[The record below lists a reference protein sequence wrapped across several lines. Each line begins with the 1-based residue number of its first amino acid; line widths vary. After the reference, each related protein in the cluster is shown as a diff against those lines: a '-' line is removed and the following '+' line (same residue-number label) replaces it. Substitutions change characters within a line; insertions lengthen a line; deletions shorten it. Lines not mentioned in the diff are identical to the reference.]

1 MKAKYLVIF
10 SFLIFAALTIAAVS
24 AEENVTQDT
33 SDSALAIPGDGADD
47 IQTSKFSSWAE
58 DDHPDESLVEPS
70 IFMDDQNL
78 FIDDPVCFS
87 AHKSLDKDLKAYIDG
102 DEKQHKKIDGSDMMN
117 CYQVGSGNLSIGKH
131 ILDVKSSNLTRS
143 FVFDVQPIKVYVPGE
158 AILNEMDSSII
169 IEFPEGNATGK
180 IVVSND
186 GKEILNSIVSEEMMW
201 VQLDESN
208 LNFPAPNTTNH
219 VEVRYYD
226 ERDNLIYSEDFN
238 VSVGFSIPLDDLET
252 VEKYKNFY
260 DFFMLDSLDMNK
272 MTVTVD
278 GRKSALKLIEYLE
291 WDNHIRYGVDISKL
305 GIGNHNITV
314 SYAGD
319 DKFYR
324 TSSSATIC
332 IMGAIEPS
340 SGNWAFDGKNIIFL
354 KLPKDAS
361 GNLTVTV
368 DGKEFASRKLVDGYA
383 EISLAGLIN
392 YHRVYANYSAD
403 DYPVSPLRGAVD
415 IDAFKLTAK
424 DVTGYYGKPVAF
436 KVKVVNHKKNV
447 VKSGKVELYINGKF
461 IKTVR
466 TDKKGYATFKLNK
479 VPGSYKLTA
488 KHGNT
493 KIAKTLKVK
502 HAVTLKTVKVKK
514 SAKRIILK
522 ATLKQGK
529 KALKYKKITFK
540 FKGKTYKARTDKK
553 GVAKVTIKKSVLKK
567 LKVGKKVTYQA
578 TYLKDTVK
586 KSVKVMK

>member
-1 MKAKYLVIF
+1 VKSKYLVIF

-158 AILNEMDSSII
+158 AILNEMESSII

-226 ERDNLIYSEDFN
+226 KRDNLIYSEDFN
-238 VSVGFSIPLDDLET
+238 VSVSFSIPLDDLKT

-291 WDNHIRYGVDISKL
+291 SPEVFDLLHDAKVYGFSDFQIARALGLEENMSMEKGGLLVRQWRKEL
-305 GIGNHNITV
+305 GI
-314 SYAGD
+314 
-319 DKFYR
+319 
-324 TSSSATIC
+324 
-332 IMGAIEPS
+332 EP
-340 SGNWAFDGKNIIFL
+340 
-354 KLPKDAS
+354 
-361 GNLTVTV
+361 
-368 DGKEFASRKLVDGYA
+368 
-383 EISLAGLIN
+383 
-392 YHRVYANYSAD
+392 
-403 DYPVSPLRGAVD
+403 
-415 IDAFKLTAK
+415 
-424 DVTGYYGKPVAF
+424 
-436 KVKVVNHKKNV
+436 VVNQIDTLAA
-447 VKSGKVELYINGKF
+447 EY
-461 IKTVR
+461 
-466 TDKKGYATFKLNK
+466 
-479 VPGSYKLTA
+479 P
-488 KHGNT
+488 
-493 KIAKTLKVK
+493 AKTNYLY
-502 HAVTLKTVKVKK
+502 L
-514 SAKRIILK
+514 
-522 ATLKQGK
+522 
-529 KALKYKKITFK
+529 
-540 FKGKTYKARTDKK
+540 TYN
-553 GVAKVTIKKSVLKK
+553 
-567 LKVGKKVTYQA
+567 
-578 TYLKDTVK
+578 
-586 KSVKVMK
+586 